1 MLSLSGQY
9 LPGMVVM
16 RLAGYREHSR
26 PIVSVTGIASA
37 LVAFFGGISIVLAA
51 ITAALCTGEESH
63 KDKDKRYVAGIAN
76 GVFYLIGGAPAGS
89 IVLLFTA
96 LPAAVIAALVGVALL
111 VASLTNIRLCVEVT
125 DD

>member
-16 RLAGYREHSR
+16 RLAGYSELSCL
-26 PIVSVTGIASA
+26 IGSVTGIASA
-37 LVAFFGGISIVLAA
+37 LVSFFGGISIVLAA

-76 GVFYLIGGAPAGS
+76 GVFYLIGGTLAGS

-96 LPAAVIAALVGVALL
+96 LPAALIATLAGLALFGAI
-111 VASLTNIRLCVEVT
+111 LTNTIGRASCRE
-125 DD
+125 

>member
-63 KDKDKRYVAGIAN
+63 KDKDKRNVAGIAN
-76 GVFYLIGGAPAGS
+76 GVFYLIGGRLACS
-89 IVLLFTA
+89 IMLLFASVTA
-96 LPAAVIAALVGVALL
+96 SVIATVA
-111 VASLTNIRLCVEVT
+111 AIAF
-125 DD
+125 